1 MPKIYTRTG
10 DHGFTKRLDGEHV
23 PKNDIIVELNGII
36 DELNC
41 LLGIIR
47 SYNKD
52 LKIEKILKKF
62 QSELFIVGVEVS
74 SNGKSNKISYLNLEH
89 INQIEKNIDWIEK
102 KLDPLTHFILP
113 AGNIISSYLH
123 YARAKSRSIE
133 RKISEIKLKWIED
146 GHLQAYFNR
155 LSDVLFV
162 MARYVNKKNNVR
174 DEIWNN

>member
-23 PKNDIIVELNGII
+23 PKNDVIIELNGII
-36 DELNC
+36 DECNS

-47 SYNKD
+47 SHNNESN
-52 LKIEKILKKF
+52 IEKILKKF
-62 QSELFIVGVEVS
+62 QSELFIAGVEVS
-74 SNGKSNKISYLNLEH
+74 SNGKSNKITYLNLEH
-89 INQIEKNIDWIEK
+89 INQIEKNIDWIEE

-113 AGNIISSYLH
+113 TGNIISSYLH

-133 RKISEIKLKWIED
+133 RKISEIKLKWIKD
-146 GHLQAYFNR
+146 SHLQAYFNR

-162 MARYVNKKNNVR
+162 MARYANKKDNIR
-174 DEIWNN
+174 DEIWSN